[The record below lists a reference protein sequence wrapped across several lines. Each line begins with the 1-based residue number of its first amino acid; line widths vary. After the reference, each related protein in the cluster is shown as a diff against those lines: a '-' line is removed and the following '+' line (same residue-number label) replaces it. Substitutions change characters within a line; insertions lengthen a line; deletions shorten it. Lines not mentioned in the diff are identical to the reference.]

1 MNRGQAS
8 GGPSETLFDG
18 KRIKNGQRKT
28 EINGGQTSR
37 KVLKTL
43 SDKRGIRKG
52 ERKKKVGED
61 VWGNDAPYPR
71 QLYG

>member
-8 GGPSETLFDG
+8 GGPSETLSNERG
-18 KRIKNGQRKT
+18 IKDGQRKT
-28 EINGGQTSR
+28 EMNRGQTSR
-37 KVLKTL
+37 KALKTL
-43 SDKRGIRKG
+43 SDRRRIRRD

-61 VWGNDAPYPR
+61 AWGNDAPYPR